1 MRTTTE
7 IKELALKIKK
17 SLLDLYGTGIRQVI
31 LYGSYARRD
40 ADEDSDIDLLVV
52 VGEEISPS
60 EVEESLDD
68 LLFEVLIEKG
78 ELVSVMA
85 IPEGIFRS
93 YNSPLFLNVRRGG
106 YRYERDRR
114 SDKESTEVFENC

>member
-7 IKELALKIKK
+7 IKELVLKIKK
-17 SLLDLYGTGIRQVI
+17 FLLDLYGTGIKQVI
-31 LYGSYARRD
+31 LYGSYARGD

-60 EVEESLDD
+60 EVEESLND
-68 LLFEVLIEKG
+68 LLFDILIERG

-85 IPEGIFRS
+85 IPEGTFRS
-93 YNSPLFLNVRRGG
+93 YNSPLFLNVRREGV
-106 YRYERDRR
+106 
-114 SDKESTEVFENC
+114 SV